1 MTVHHTRIIE
11 GGKLAIPAWLLKEL
25 GFKTGDTV
33 LLEVDAGEL
42 RVRSLSVAIARTQDI
57 AARFSPER
65 VLSEELIAERRAD
78 AARE

>member
-11 GGKLAIPAWLLKEL
+11 GGKLAIPAKLRQEL

-33 LLEVDAGEL
+33 LLELDGAEL
-42 RVRSLSVAIARTQDI
+42 RVRPLSAAIAHAQEI
-57 AARFSPER
+57 AKRYAPER
-65 VLSEELIAERRAD
+65 VLSEELIAERRAE